1 MNDVIEFAEADDVP
15 REVQENKGRVIDL
28 QIDDLEIDISSV
40 LVLLTP
46 TKKEDEEADNG
57 EDD

>member
-1 MNDVIEFAEADDVP
+1 MET
-15 REVQENKGRVIDL
+15 QEDKGRVIDL

-40 LVLLTP
+40 LEFLIP
-46 TKKEDEEADNG
+46 IKKEDKETSNG